1 LQTIQQHPEDFHAK
15 SVTQKIIFHVVQIAA
30 GSRILCDQNI
40 RRSLVPSVVNAA
52 RLLRLRI
59 NGLQ

>member
-1 LQTIQQHPEDFHAK
+1 
-15 SVTQKIIFHVVQIAA
+15 VTQKIIFQVVQIAA
-30 GSRILCDQNI
+30 GSRIYRDQNI
-40 RRSLVPSVVNAA
+40 RRSLAPSVANAA